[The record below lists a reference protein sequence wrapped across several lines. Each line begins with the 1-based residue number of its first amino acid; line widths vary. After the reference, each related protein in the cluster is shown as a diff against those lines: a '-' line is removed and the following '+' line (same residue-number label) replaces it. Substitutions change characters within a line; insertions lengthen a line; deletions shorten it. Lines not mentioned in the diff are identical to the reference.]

1 MITSEFEK
9 LKAGST
15 IYDFTSLTA
24 GQIIIT
30 VALVSTA
37 AGRCRISSPL

>member
-15 IYDFTSLTA
+15 IYNFIGLIA
-24 GQIIIT
+24 GQIII
-30 VALVSTA
+30 VA
-37 AGRCRISSPL
+37 